1 MTSPLI
7 FLVIVLVIGTVV
19 VYMLYKQGLR
29 EKIAGEQI
37 AEATSARLPTDISA
51 VIETPNVASPLN
63 EKARLSF
70 SKETYMCI
78 KDRLLPR
85 IEAQF
90 PDMRL
95 ISSDENYGY
104 PYQADGLET
113 AYRCLTAD
121 GLECF
126 ISWKTE
132 TVDAIKWQNDN
143 FDLEPD
149 ASGKIEIIAG
159 LSILYRIQSDQ
170 KIARKAKELYATIKA
185 DIEATTLKFVKPI
198 NAANV
203 GLICHIEHKP
213 GGEPRLEK
221 MYGKVMPPIPGDILN
236 NSYNFGEYQL
246 RASKFKPT
254 PEQRVK
260 GWRIILEDGGNL
272 AFLGPTGTGKTK
284 LVDHILSEMGEDTNV
299 LFLDIDTLQQVRKF
313 PSFLKEAKGDGLL
326 VVVLDE
332 AQHLVKPEQLDPLLQ
347 LMEGNK
353 SQDGVVFILSMN
365 IDKANLPKELVRDG
379 RVSEVVELGQISV
392 AQGAALAGA
401 IIRFHPDRVKLGPE
415 LDTLLKTEGFTI
427 ANVWAKCPKKS
438 VTDKLLGIFSP
449 KKPA

>member
-1 MTSPLI
+1 MTS
-7 FLVIVLVIGTVV
+7 FLVFMIVALLAGLGVA
-19 VYMLYKQGLR
+19 YLLYKQSQ
-29 EKIAGEQI
+29 KDTAGVQQLT
-37 AEATSARLPTDISA
+37 EATAARLPTDISV
-51 VIETPNVASPLN
+51 VIESPNAPSPLN

-104 PYQADGLET
+104 PYQVDGLET

-132 TVDAIKWQNDN
+132 TLDAIKWQNDN

-149 ASGKIEIIAG
+149 AAGKIEVIAG
-159 LSILYRIQSDQ
+159 LSILYRIQSDP
-170 KIARKAKELYATIKA
+170 KIAKKAKELYATIKS

-203 GLICHIEHKP
+203 GLICHIEHRP

-221 MYGKVMPPIPGDILN
+221 VYGKVMPPIPVDILN
-236 NSYNFGEYQL
+236 NSYNFGEYQV

-299 LFLDIDTLQQVRKF
+299 LFLDIDTLQQVRKY
-313 PSFLKEAKGDGLL
+313 PSFLNEAKGDGLL

-353 SQDGVVFILSMN
+353 SQQGVVFILSMN

-427 ANVWAKCPKKS
+427 ANIWAKCPKKS
-438 VTDKLLGIFSP
+438 VTDKLLSIFSP
-449 KKPA
+449 KKS

>member
-379 RVSEVVELGQISV
+379 RVAEVVELGQITV
-392 AQGAALAGA
+392 TQGAALSGA

-415 LDTLLKTEGFTI
+415 LDALLKTEGFTI
-427 ANVWAKCPKKS
+427 ANIWAKCPKKS